1 MLFHIIV
8 SESYRNMSDPGKFKV
23 TQLKE
28 QLQKRQL
35 STAGCKTELIA
46 RLQRA
51 DPEGY
56 WIQELETN
64 VVSSGGEDAVEDV
77 VPSQV
82 SAQGNRDSEDVLREL
97 EFLRR
102 EQRLME
108 RELRLAERE
117 NEILRNRASN
127 EGNRPEVQT
136 RINKA
141 VSELLSE
148 FDGSEDLFKNW
159 EKQIKLLSTTSI
171 GCEQY

>member
-1 MLFHIIV
+1 
-8 SESYRNMSDPGKFKV
+8 MSDPSKFKV

-35 STAGCKTELIA
+35 STTGCKTELIA

-56 WIQELETN
+56 WIQELEAN
-64 VVSSGGEDAVEDV
+64 AVSSGGEDAVEDV

-82 SAQGNRDSEDVLREL
+82 SAQGNHDGNSEDVLREL

-136 RINKA
+136 RVNIKA

-148 FDGSEDLFKNW
+148 FDGSEGLFQN
-159 EKQIKLLSTTSI
+159 
-171 GCEQY
+171 